1 MRTIEEASKLRSKKK
16 NKIEGVKS
24 LKNPMQAYEQIEFY
38 AKNGYDSIPD
48 EDKKYFLKC
57 FGIFDKDALTPKQ
70 LMMRVRVTGGHL
82 NTAQANILGEI
93 SKNYGNDYMDITTRA
108 QVELRYLD
116 IENIPTILK
125 MLDDVGLTSYQ
136 TGVDNF
142 RNIVTDP
149 LDKYGFD
156 NFLPSLGLVKKIQSK
171 FLLDT
176 DWISVLPRKFN
187 TAVTGSTANRCNIF
201 GHDCCFVLAQKD
213 GVYGYN
219 MFLGGKV
226 GVIARDADI
235 FLKDEDEV
243 LAAFSSLIELFKD
256 YGFRDNRNKNR
267 LHFLIEA
274 VGMKTLAT
282 AIRTHSGVD
291 FQTAGDTLTNIN
303 PIDSKHGKVQLKDG
317 SFSVHVVVPSGIFAG
332 SDLIKVANLAN
343 EHGNSEVRF
352 TIEQNIY
359 ILDVKDTKKLLEDEF
374 FLKYKNINTSYFN
387 NLIACAGTKHCAFG
401 VIENKEDAINMSKY
415 LSQKVPLASGQIRI
429 YWSAC
434 IKGCG
439 VHEIADIGFEGC
451 KTKVDGKIE
460 DGVHITLGGKIVA
473 NAQNGYTVLKSTPL
487 RFAHFYVESL
497 VLEFQK
503 LQIKNESF
511 ESFNNR
517 ILLKYSPAYIGFYMQ
532 LQAYLRSKNININLD
547 INSFSKTGKNE
558 DFEIFEF
565 GRKIYYKLTKNEP
578 YSAYSR
584 FSNSILSEGFLVKN
598 E

>member
-1 MRTIEEASKLRSKKK
+1 
-16 NKIEGVKS
+16 
-24 LKNPMQAYEQIEFY
+24 
-38 AKNGYDSIPD
+38 
-48 EDKKYFLKC
+48 
-57 FGIFDKDALTPKQ
+57 
-70 LMMRVRVTGGHL
+70 
-82 NTAQANILGEI
+82 
-93 SKNYGNDYMDITTRA
+93 
-108 QVELRYLD
+108 
-116 IENIPTILK
+116 
-125 MLDDVGLTSYQ
+125 
-136 TGVDNF
+136 
-142 RNIVTDP
+142 
-149 LDKYGFD
+149 
-156 NFLPSLGLVKKIQSK
+156 
-171 FLLDT
+171 
-176 DWISVLPRKFN
+176 
-187 TAVTGSTANRCNIF
+187 
-201 GHDCCFVLAQKD
+201 LAQKE
-213 GVYGYN
+213 GIYGYN

-274 VGMKTLAT
+274 VGMETLST
-282 AIRTHSGVD
+282 AIRTHSRVD

-303 PIDSKHGKVQLKDG
+303 PTDSEHGKVQLKDG
-317 SFSVHVVVPSGIFAG
+317 SFGVHVVVPSGIFTG
-332 SDLIKVANLAN
+332 SDLIKVANLAS
-343 EHGNSEVRF
+343 EHGNSEIRF

-359 ILDVKDTKKLLEDEF
+359 ILGVKDTKKLLEDEF
-374 FLKYKNINTSYFN
+374 FLKYKNINTPYFN
-387 NLIACAGTKHCAFG
+387 NLIACAGTKHCTFG

-415 LSQKVPLASGQIRI
+415 LSQKVPLASGQIRM

-473 NAQNGYTVLKSTPL
+473 NTQNRYTVLKSTPL
-487 RFAHFYVESL
+487 RFAHLYVESI

-511 ESFNNR
+511 ESFNDR
-517 ILLKYSPAYIGFYMQ
+517 VLLKYSPAYIGFYMQ
-532 LQAYLRSKNININLD
+532 LQAYLRSKNINIDLD
-547 INSFSKTGKNE
+547 INSFTKTGKNE

-584 FSNSILSEGFLVKN
+584 FSNENHREKFTPLNKVITNIDNNLNTLISKMLCTEKDRAEVFSELTQIVSLY
-598 E
+598 